1 MVGQKGFT
9 LVELMI
15 VVAIIAILAIIAYPS
30 YQNYVI
36 KTKRTD
42 MMTELTAIAGRIE
55 AAKLTQGSYSKIQ
68 VSDYAGNF
76 PKSGQALY
84 TTKMELTKDAQNR
97 VIGWKLTAT
106 PIAATTVAKDGNLTY
121 DSKGVKC
128 RAAKCGVG
136 DEWQQSK

>member
-15 VVAIIAILAIIAYPS
+15 VVAIIGILAAIAYPS
-30 YQNYVI
+30 YQNHVI

-42 MMTELTAIAGRIE
+42 MMTELAAMAGRVE
-55 AAKLTQGSYSKIQ
+55 ATKLAQGSYSKIQ

-84 TTKMELTKDAQNR
+84 TIKMELTKDAQSR
-97 VIGWKLTAT
+97 VTGWKLTAT
-106 PIAATTVAKDGNLTY
+106 PIAATMMAQDGNLTY
-121 DSKGVKC
+121 DNKGVKC
-128 RAAKCGVG
+128 RAAKCGAG
-136 DEWQQSK
+136 DEWR